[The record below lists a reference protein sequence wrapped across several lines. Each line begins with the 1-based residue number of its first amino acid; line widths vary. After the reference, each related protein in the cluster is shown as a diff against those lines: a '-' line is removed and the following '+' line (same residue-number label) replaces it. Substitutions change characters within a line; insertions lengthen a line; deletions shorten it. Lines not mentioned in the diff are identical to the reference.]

1 MTQVS
6 YRASQERIG
15 QLDCITIQP
24 QVAPRAVAVLCHG
37 FGAPG
42 DDLVGLAP
50 DLLEARSSTAPVELI
65 FPAGPLSLAAEGFP
79 EGRAWWA
86 LSIQRLLAM
95 MEQGQYE
102 LIREE
107 SPDGIE
113 AARDALCEVIETALA
128 RRGLTSQHLLLGGF
142 SQGAMLAMECAC
154 CGLAQ
159 PPAALALYS
168 GCLIR
173 EPHWRVAAA
182 RLAGT
187 RILQSHGELD
197 PILPLRTGR
206 WLYDLLL
213 AHHCPVDFHQFAGP
227 HTIPW
232 EAIEGTAQL
241 LDGLADDSRF
251 TA

>member
-1 MTQVS
+1 MTEVS
-6 YRASQERIG
+6 YRAIHERIG
-15 QLDCITIQP
+15 QLDCITIRSEA
-24 QVAPRAVAVLCHG
+24 APRAIAVLCHG

-50 DLLEARSSTAPVELI
+50 DLLEARQSPVPVELI
-65 FPAGPLSLAAEGFP
+65 FPAGLVSLADEGYP
-79 EGRAWWA
+79 DGRAWWP

-95 MEQGQYE
+95 MEQGHYE

-107 SPDGIE
+107 SPPGIDT
-113 AARDALCEVIETALA
+113 ARDAVCEVIEISLA
-128 RRGLTSQHLLLGGF
+128 RRGLTYQQLLLGGF
-142 SQGAMLAMECAC
+142 SQGAMLSMECAC
-154 CGLAQ
+154 CGLDE

-173 EPHWRVAAA
+173 EPYWRVGAA

-213 AHHCPVDFHQFAGP
+213 AHHCPVDFLQFAGP

-232 EAIEGTAQL
+232 EAIEGTAEL
-241 LDGLADDSRF
+241 LDALAEASNND
-251 TA
+251 